1 MNNDI
6 SNIKYNLLIKVLKN
20 ERTGK
25 KILKYLSKEDEE
37 HFILLN
43 KEIYHLIIN
52 NNFLHYKYLT
62 KVLKDEFIFYS
73 RFKIEINN
81 LSTIKIIIKE
91 SDKLFSSVY
100 NQSQIMI
107 IVFYFSFLI
116 LGIDL
121 FFFFLII
128 GKDNIK
134 ERIKWYSQI
143 PYIFL
148 WFESLIIIIVYI
160 VRIKRVI
167 SQIIQQIKT
176 KIPNLNT
183 KGINYLKKKIIY
195 RINNLQPSSF
205 WYISIYFLAFYLPI
219 LIKIVFEFL
228 DTSYEKAYISVA
240 WIVFIFFLLFDFIK
254 LAYSVIKTCVTKID
268 NYQRIYNKGKSL
280 YYLKKMKIIRKKE
293 KRVFC
298 GEFFLT
304 LFLFIIKCVVFATIL
319 IYLRHLGRKFDNI
332 KYKVKWKILFIPLY
346 IINGIITIWGIL
358 YFYSIR
364 IYETFYK
371 IILFIILI
379 IEISSSSFLGIAL
392 PLILD
397 ETWKLNL
404 IYPAFGTTLLTI
416 SIIIHYC
423 LIKKIKV
430 NQNNKK
436 CRKNSINVQ
445 QELFSNKNTFK
456 STEEY

>member
-1 MNNDI
+1 
-6 SNIKYNLLIKVLKN
+6 
-20 ERTGK
+20 
-25 KILKYLSKEDEE
+25 
-37 HFILLN
+37 
-43 KEIYHLIIN
+43 
-52 NNFLHYKYLT
+52 
-62 KVLKDEFIFYS
+62 
-73 RFKIEINN
+73 
-81 LSTIKIIIKE
+81 
-91 SDKLFSSVY
+91 
-100 NQSQIMI
+100 MI

-298 GEFFLT
+298 GEFFL
-304 LFLFIIKCVVFATIL
+304 IIF
-319 IYLRHLGRKFDNI
+319 YL
-332 KYKVKWKILFIPLY
+332 
-346 IINGIITIWGIL
+346 
-358 YFYSIR
+358 
-364 IYETFYK
+364 E
-371 IILFIILI
+371 
-379 IEISSSSFLGIAL
+379 
-392 PLILD
+392 
-397 ETWKLNL
+397 
-404 IYPAFGTTLLTI
+404 
-416 SIIIHYC
+416 
-423 LIKKIKV
+423 
-430 NQNNKK
+430 
-436 CRKNSINVQ
+436 
-445 QELFSNKNTFK
+445 
-456 STEEY
+456 